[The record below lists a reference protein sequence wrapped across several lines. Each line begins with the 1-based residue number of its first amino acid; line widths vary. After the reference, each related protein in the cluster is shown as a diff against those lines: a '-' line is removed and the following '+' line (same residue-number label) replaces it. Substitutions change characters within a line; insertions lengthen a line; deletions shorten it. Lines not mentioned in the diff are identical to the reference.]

1 MESPHKD
8 SETSVYM
15 CVYVCMHV
23 YVCMYVCIYVCVY
36 VCVCVFWGV
45 PANFCFVLFFYNH
58 RQSSDIESNE
68 VWEPV
73 SEKPYTEGHD
83 DNI

>member
-1 MESPHKD
+1 
-8 SETSVYM
+8 M
-15 CVYVCMHV
+15 C
-23 YVCMYVCIYVCVY
+23 
-36 VCVCVFWGV
+36 VCVCVVCVCVCVCVEVFLLTS
-45 PANFCFVLFFYNH
+45 VLCVVFYNH

>member
-1 MESPHKD
+1 MC
-8 SETSVYM
+8 V
-15 CVYVCMHV
+15 CVYV
-23 YVCMYVCIYVCVY
+23 YVCICVY
-36 VCVCVFWGV
+36 VCVCVCV
-45 PANFCFVLFFYNH
+45 CFEVFLLTSVLLFFYNH